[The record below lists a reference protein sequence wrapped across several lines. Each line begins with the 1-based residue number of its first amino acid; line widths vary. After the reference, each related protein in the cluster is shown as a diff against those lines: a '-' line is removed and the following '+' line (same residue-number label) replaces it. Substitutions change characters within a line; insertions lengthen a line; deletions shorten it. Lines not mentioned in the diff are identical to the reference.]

1 MSILRLIALSALVLI
16 AGCAFPQE
24 GTDTPDAIGGTYFLN
39 GVEDTG
45 TEYGGQFIITATERP
60 DEYDL
65 QWIVTG
71 SVQVGTGMFDG
82 RTLTGDWTTV
92 EGAGNAR
99 GTAEYE
105 LRDDGSLIGERLVE
119 GRAGPNTE
127 EAFPVQNVD
136 NR

>member
-1 MSILRLIALSALVLI
+1 MPIRHLLAVAALVVL

-39 GVEDTG
+39 GVDHSG
-45 TEYGGQFIITATERP
+45 TEYGGQLIIAQSTRP

-71 SVQVGTGMFDG
+71 SLQSGSGTFDG
-82 RTLTGDWTTV
+82 RTLTGSWVTI
-92 EGAGNAR
+92 EGAGEAR
-99 GTAEYE
+99 GTVIYE
-105 LRDDGSLIGERLVE
+105 LQDDGRLVGERLEE
-119 GRAGPNTE
+119 GRTTPNTE

-136 NR
+136 NP